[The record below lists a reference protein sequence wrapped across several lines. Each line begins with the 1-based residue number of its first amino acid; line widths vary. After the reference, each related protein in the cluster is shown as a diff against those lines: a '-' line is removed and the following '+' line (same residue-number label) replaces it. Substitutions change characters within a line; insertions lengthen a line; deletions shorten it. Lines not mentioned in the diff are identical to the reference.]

1 MSFPDIDHRGTQ
13 RLRRIW
19 TLFMAPVVAAIAIVV
34 IAAPPPADE
43 PTTWFAVIVVSAAI
57 VDFAGVV
64 WIRRVGGEAILSLD
78 SNNEIRDAYLR
89 RMVLACAFAVAPAL
103 LAFAFAFTA
112 GTTVVFYIV
121 ALAALV
127 LLAYAGPRSA
137 DIAEL
142 DDRMVDAG
150 RSFRVSAALDS

>member
-1 MSFPDIDHRGTQ
+1 
-13 RLRRIW
+13 
-19 TLFMAPVVAAIAIVV
+19 MAPVVAAIAIVV

>member
-1 MSFPDIDHRGTQ
+1 MSFPDVGHRGTQ

-19 TLFMAPVVAAIAIVV
+19 ALFVAPVVVAIAIVA
-34 IAAPPPADE
+34 IGLLPPSNE
-43 PTTWFAVIVVSAAI
+43 TTTWFAVIVVSAAV
-57 VDFAGVV
+57 VDFAGVF

-103 LAFAFAFTA
+103 LAFAFVFAA
-112 GTTVVFYIV
+112 GTTEVFYIV
-121 ALAALV
+121 ALASLA

-137 DIAEL
+137 DIEEL
-142 DDRMVDAG
+142 DDRMVGAG